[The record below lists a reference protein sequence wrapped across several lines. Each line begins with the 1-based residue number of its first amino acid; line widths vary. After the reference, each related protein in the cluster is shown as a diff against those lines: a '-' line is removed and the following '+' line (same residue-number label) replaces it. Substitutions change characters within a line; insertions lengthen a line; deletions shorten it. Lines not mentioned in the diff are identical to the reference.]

1 MNNTVILFVDSLK
14 YIENSEQ
21 DMSMNL
27 RNKIVSIGL
36 VPIIITLIGLHF
48 FPNTEML
55 GVGLAL
61 SIIMLGYNILKMKDL
76 NFFLLLGTFGI
87 GTCFFLR
94 LFWGYK
100 YVPLNTITPTVEFSL
115 MIFAFIYYSAPEL
128 YKDVVSKLGIRVC
141 FSYKFETK
149 IIIILS
155 SVHLLLLYIIKTLN
169 HDWSIEGRF
178 FMINVVPV
186 SIYIICLIVNTLGI
200 HIVAKIEKSRQNI
213 IRIAPI
219 CNGKLLLSQKNI
231 PSNKVWDIPIERN
244 FEGNIDDCRKY
255 AVKTAGRFTTN
266 DVQPRL
272 ILQYGEECSC
282 GIQNNIL
289 LFILPIK
296 DKKDIKIEGRFIGF
310 DEIDKNSLQLNT
322 HIKKELEHLKDAA
335 SLWKDFYL

>member
-1 MNNTVILFVDSLK
+1 MNNTVILFVDSLR

-55 GVGLAL
+55 GAGLAL

-169 HDWSIEGRF
+169 HDWSLEGRF

-200 HIVAKIEKSRQNI
+200 HIVAKIEKSRHNI

-282 GIQNNIL
+282 GIQKNIL

-296 DKKDIKIEGRFIGF
+296 DEKDIKIEGRFIGF

-335 SLWKDFYL
+335 SLLKDFYL

>member
-1 MNNTVILFVDSLK
+1 
-14 YIENSEQ
+14 
-21 DMSMNL
+21 MSMNL

-36 VPIIITLIGLHF
+36 LPIIITLIGLHF

-55 GVGLAL
+55 GVGLVM
-61 SIIMLGYNILKMKDL
+61 SVIMLAYNIIKMKDL

-115 MIFAFIYYSAPEL
+115 MMFAFIYHTAPEL
-128 YKDVVSKLGIRVC
+128 YKDMVSKLGIRIC

-169 HDWSIEGRF
+169 HDWSPEGRF

-186 SIYIICLIVNTLGI
+186 SIYIICLIINTLGI
-200 HIVAKIEKSRQNI
+200 HMVAKIEKSKQNI

-231 PSNKVWDIPIERN
+231 PSHNVWDIPIERN
-244 FEGNIDDCRKY
+244 FEGNIDDCMEY
-255 AVKTAGRFTTN
+255 AIKTARRFTIS

-282 GIQNNIL
+282 GIHNNIL
-289 LFILPIK
+289 LFILPVK
-296 DKKDIKIEGRFIGF
+296 EENDIKIEGRFISF
-310 DEIDKNSLQLNT
+310 DEVNKELPQLNP

-335 SLWKDFYL
+335 SLWKEFYL